1 VVDRSLEIDYTM
13 DFKDYRKQKEQTEL
27 ETPKPNPGRFRG
39 KFYYDYI
46 EEQIRQAQERGEFDN
61 LPGFG
66 KPLRLEGN
74 PYEGDKAM
82 GYHLLKNNG
91 LAPSEIE
98 LLKEIRTEYERIEAK
113 LARLC
118 QQGQRLRQRRVSPFP
133 SEKRAFNRSVEKAAG
148 EYERVLGAL
157 NKKILTLNLI
167 VPLSMHQNMY
177 DVEQMVQRFRES
189 CPLFE

>member
-1 VVDRSLEIDYTM
+1 M

-27 ETPKPNPGRFRG
+27 ELPKPSTGRFHG

-61 LPGFG
+61 LPGTG

-91 LAPSEIE
+91 LAPEEIE
-98 LLKEIRTEYERIEAK
+98 LLKEIRTEYERMEAK
-113 LARLC
+113 LNKLR
-118 QQGQRLRQRRVSPFP
+118 QQRQRLRQRRVAPFP
-133 SEKRAFNRSVEKAAG
+133 SEKRAFNRSVEKATN
-148 EYERVLGAL
+148 EYERVLRAL

-167 VPLSMHQNMY
+167 VPLAMHQNMY
-177 DVEQMVQRFRES
+177 NVEQLVQRFRQS
-189 CPLFE
+189 CPLFD

>member
-1 VVDRSLEIDYTM
+1 M

-27 ETPKPNPGRFRG
+27 ETPRPGTGRFRG

-91 LAPSEIE
+91 LAPNEIE
-98 LLKEIRTEYERIEAK
+98 LLKEIRTEYGRMEAK
-113 LARLC
+113 LNRLC
-118 QQGQRLRQRRVSPFP
+118 QQGQHLRQRRVAPFP

-148 EYERVLGAL
+148 EYERTLRAL

-167 VPLSMHQNMY
+167 VPPVMHQNMY
-177 DVEQMVQRFRES
+177 NVEQMVQRFRDS
-189 CPLFE
+189 CPLFT

>member
-1 VVDRSLEIDYTM
+1 M

-27 ETPKPNPGRFRG
+27 ELPKPGAGRFRG

-61 LPGFG
+61 LAGLG

-74 PYEGDKAM
+74 PFEGDKAM

-91 LAPSEIE
+91 LAPEEIE
-98 LLKEIRTEYERIEAK
+98 LLKEIRKEYEQMEVK
-113 LARLC
+113 LNRLC
-118 QQGQRLRQRRVSPFP
+118 QQGQRLRQRRVGPFP
-133 SEKRAFNRSVEKAAG
+133 SEKRAFNRSVEKAAE
-148 EYERVLGAL
+148 EYERTLRAL

-167 VPLSMHQNMY
+167 VPVPMHQKMY
-177 DVEQMVQRFRES
+177 NVEQLVQRFRQS
-189 CPLFE
+189 CPLFD

>member
-1 VVDRSLEIDYTM
+1 M

-27 ETPKPNPGRFRG
+27 EVPKPSTGRFHG
-39 KFYYDYI
+39 KFYSDYI

-61 LPGFG
+61 LSGFG

-74 PYEGDKAM
+74 AYEGDKAM

-91 LAPSEIE
+91 MAPEEIE
-98 LLKEIRTEYERIEAK
+98 LLKEIRTEYERMEAK

-118 QQGQRLRQRRVSPFP
+118 QQGQQLRERRVAPFP
-133 SEKRAFNRSVEKAAG
+133 SEKRAFNRSVEKAAD
-148 EYERVLGAL
+148 EYERLLRAL

-167 VPLSMHQNMY
+167 VPLPMHQNLY
-177 DVEQMVQRFRES
+177 KVEQLVQRFRQS
-189 CPLFE
+189 CPPFS